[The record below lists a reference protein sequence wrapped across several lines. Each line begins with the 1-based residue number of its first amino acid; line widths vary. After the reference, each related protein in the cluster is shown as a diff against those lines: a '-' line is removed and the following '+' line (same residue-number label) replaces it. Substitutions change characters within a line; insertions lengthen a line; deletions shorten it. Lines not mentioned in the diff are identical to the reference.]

1 MKYEQLPT
9 EYKYDT
15 LADAMYAREVEYFHY
30 DFDRKNFEHLLANA
44 TDNEFAANVAERLD
58 STRKQMGNV
67 EAVVEALKAQIDDA
81 DAYAAAC
88 IADPQQSLQG
98 LPKRVHGGYVTCG
111 PPSAEIDREL
121 VLASMSPQVRNE
133 LLDRYSTTTLF
144 ELP

>member
-58 STRKQMGNV
+58 TTRKQMGNV
-67 EAVVEALKAQIDDA
+67 KAVVEALRAQIDDA
-81 DAYAAAC
+81 DAYAEAVERVTA
-88 IADPQQSLQG
+88 
-98 LPKRVHGGYVTCG
+98 KRKAKE
-111 PPSAEIDREL
+111 AEG
-121 VLASMSPQVRNE
+121 
-133 LLDRYSTTTLF
+133 
-144 ELP
+144 

>member
-58 STRKQMGNV
+58 ATRKQMGNV
-67 EAVVEALKAQIDDA
+67 MAVAEALKAQIDDA
-81 DAYAAAC
+81 DAYAAAVERVT
-88 IADPQQSLQG
+88 A
-98 LPKRVHGGYVTCG
+98 KRKAKESEG
-111 PPSAEIDREL
+111 
-121 VLASMSPQVRNE
+121 
-133 LLDRYSTTTLF
+133 
-144 ELP
+144 

>member
-1 MKYEQLPT
+1 MQYEQLPT

-67 EAVVEALKAQIDDA
+67 EAVIEALKAQIDDA
-81 DAYAAAC
+81 DAYAAAVERVT
-88 IADPQQSLQG
+88 A
-98 LPKRVHGGYVTCG
+98 KRKAKE
-111 PPSAEIDREL
+111 AEG
-121 VLASMSPQVRNE
+121 
-133 LLDRYSTTTLF
+133 
-144 ELP
+144 

>member
-81 DAYAAAC
+81 DAYAAAVERVT
-88 IADPQQSLQG
+88 A
-98 LPKRVHGGYVTCG
+98 KRKAKE
-111 PPSAEIDREL
+111 AEG
-121 VLASMSPQVRNE
+121 
-133 LLDRYSTTTLF
+133 
-144 ELP
+144 

>member
-1 MKYEQLPT
+1 MNYEQLPT

-67 EAVVEALKAQIDDA
+67 KAVVEALKAQIDEEA
-81 DAYAAAC
+81 AYAAAVGRVT
-88 IADPQQSLQG
+88 A
-98 LPKRVHGGYVTCG
+98 KRKAKE
-111 PPSAEIDREL
+111 AEG
-121 VLASMSPQVRNE
+121 
-133 LLDRYSTTTLF
+133 
-144 ELP
+144 

>member
-67 EAVVEALKAQIDDA
+67 EAVIEALKAQIDDT
-81 DAYAAAC
+81 DAYAAAVERVT
-88 IADPQQSLQG
+88 A
-98 LPKRVHGGYVTCG
+98 KRKAKE
-111 PPSAEIDREL
+111 AEG
-121 VLASMSPQVRNE
+121 
-133 LLDRYSTTTLF
+133 
-144 ELP
+144 